1 MKFGIFSEL
10 SIPRPI
16 TPESE
21 RKAIWSYVDEAVLA
35 DQLGFDYVWVVE
47 HHFLEEYSHSSAPD
61 LFLSILA
68 GRTEHIRLGHG
79 VVTCVPEINNPIRVA
94 ERAAFLDVLSN
105 GRLELGTG
113 RSSTWTELGGFNA
126 NPDDTKK
133 AWSEYVHVLPQMW
146 SQERFSYDGTTFSMP
161 ERAILPRPVQQP
173 HPPMWV
179 AVSSPGTEIDAA
191 ERGLGWLGVNFS
203 GYAAVEERIKGYREV
218 IANAKPASGLVND
231 KVFLVNFL
239 YCHEDEE
246 HALDV
251 GSKLANK
258 FQYLADQNL
267 HTREVVVTPAYQTFG
282 GLPTVAHRD
291 TAGDKERSVP
301 EGACIGT
308 PEQIIERV
316 RRWGEVGVD
325 GVNFVVNTAG
335 SVGHEAVEAS
345 MRLFAEK
352 VIPHCGDIKVTLG
365 EGK

>member
-21 RKAIWSYVDEAVLA
+21 RKAIQSYVDEAVLA

-68 GRTEHIRLGHG
+68 GRTEQIRLGHG
-79 VVTCVPEINNPIRVA
+79 VVTCVPEINHPIRIA

-133 AWSEYVHVLPQMW
+133 TWSEIVNVLPQMW
-146 SQERFSYDGTTFSMP
+146 SQPRFSYDGTSFSMP
-161 ERAILPRPVQQP
+161 ERAILPRPVQAP

-191 ERGLGWLGVNFS
+191 ERGFGWLGVNFS

-218 IANAKPASGLVND
+218 VANAKPASGLVND

-239 YCHEDEE
+239 YCHEDED
-246 HALDV
+246 HALEV
-251 GSKLANK
+251 GSRLATK

-267 HTREVVVTPAYQTFG
+267 HTREVVVTPAYPTFG

-316 RRWGEVGVD
+316 RRWGEAGVD
-325 GVNFVVNTAG
+325 GINFVVNTAG
-335 SVGHEAVEAS
+335 SVDHDDVAAS

-352 VIPHCGDIKVTLG
+352 VIPHCGDVSVAIG
-365 EGK
+365 EMK